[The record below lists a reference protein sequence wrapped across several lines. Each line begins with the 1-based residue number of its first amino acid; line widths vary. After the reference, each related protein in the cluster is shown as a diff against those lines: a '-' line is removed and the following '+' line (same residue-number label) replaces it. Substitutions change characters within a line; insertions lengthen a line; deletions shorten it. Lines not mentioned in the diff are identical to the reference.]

1 MKALRRIVIAVL
13 APGLLVLSACSGTP
27 SQPGGQS
34 TPTPTGTATAKPSP
48 SKPSTTKPTTAKPTA
63 KRLCDTKVESANPA
77 LRQVRFGRHG
87 TYDRLAFDF
96 CMPSR
101 ITLSTD
107 LVNELREDGS
117 GNLVKLKGNYS
128 FTVRLTPADAHTT
141 SGKSTVPHAAITV
154 AGNNMVQYK
163 LIGDFEG
170 VVTYGVGVKS
180 LKETA
185 TTMLTDPNDPRHVIL
200 YFDIGRQYS

>member
-13 APGLLVLSACSGTP
+13 APGLLALSACSGTP
-27 SQPGGQS
+27 SQPSGQS
-34 TPTPTGTATAKPSP
+34 TPTPTATATAKPSP

-87 TYDRLAFDF
+87 TYDRMAFDF
-96 CMPSR
+96 CMPAR
-101 ITLSTD
+101 VTLSTD

-117 GNLVKLKGNYS
+117 GDLVKLKGNYF
-128 FTVRLTPADAHTT
+128 FTIRLTPADAHTT